1 MKQIAIIGLGSFGK
15 RILDELNRFEI
26 EVLIVDLDP
35 AVIDQYRD
43 KASGAFAAD
52 VTNFETLKRVLPE
65 VLDVVIIDFE
75 DNIEASILV
84 TSHCRKLGIHRIVA
98 KAESE
103 EHGDILDIV
112 GATKIV
118 FPDREAAKRLTPQ
131 FLSSQLLNYLP
142 ISPELVI
149 AEVGIPARLVGK
161 TSMEANLRKEFEIN
175 VIAVK
180 PGQHEDFRYFTPE
193 YKFGPEDVAIVA
205 GREDCIVNFTGSGP
219 RPVHRRNAHKAF
231 GQLFPKR
238 KGGKALKR

>member
-26 EVLIVDLDP
+26 EVLIVDKDP
-35 AVIDQYRD
+35 LIIDQYKD
-43 KASGAFAAD
+43 KAGGAFAAD

-98 KAESE
+98 KAQSE

-112 GATKIV
+112 GATRVV

-142 ISPELVI
+142 ISSDLVI
-149 AEVGIPARLVGK
+149 AEVGIPERLVGK
-161 TSMEANLRKEFEIN
+161 TSLEANLRKEFDIN
-175 VIAVK
+175 VIAVR
-180 PGQHEDFRYFTPE
+180 PGQQEDFQYFSPE

-205 GREDCIVNFTGSGP
+205 GNEDRIVSFTGSKP
-219 RPVHRRNAHKAF
+219 QPAHRKNAQKVF

-238 KGGKALKR
+238 KGGKAAKH